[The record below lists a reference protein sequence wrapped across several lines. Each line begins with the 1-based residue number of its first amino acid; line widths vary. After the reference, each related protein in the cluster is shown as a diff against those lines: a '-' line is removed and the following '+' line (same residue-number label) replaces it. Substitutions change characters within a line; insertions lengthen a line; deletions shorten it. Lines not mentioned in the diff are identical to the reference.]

1 MDLIPRGFG
10 FNDFFDTFLP
20 ERHVDRPH
28 MKCDI
33 YEKDGEYNL
42 IMDIP
47 GFKKED
53 VKIESEDGYLT
64 ITATKEDISEDND
77 VNYIRKE
84 RHYGTYQRSFY
95 VGEIDPENIDAE
107 FKDGSLIVK
116 FPKEDAKST
125 KKEIEI
131 KG

>member
-1 MDLIPRGFG
+1 MDLIPRSFG
-10 FNDFFDTFLP
+10 FNDFFDTFLT
-20 ERHVDRPH
+20 EKQNNQPH

-64 ITATKEDISEDND
+64 ITATKEDRSNEEN
-77 VNYIRKE
+77 VNYIRQE
-84 RHYGTYQRSFY
+84 RHYGSYQRSFY
-95 VGEIDPENIDAE
+95 VGDIDYENISAE
-107 FKDGSLIVK
+107 FKDGSLFVK

>member
-1 MDLIPRGFG
+1 MELIPRGFG
-10 FNDFFDTFLP
+10 FNDFFDAFLP
-20 ERHVDRPH
+20 EKQIERPH

-42 IMDIP
+42 IIDVP

-53 VKIESEDGYLT
+53 VKIECEDGYLT
-64 ITATKEDISEDND
+64 ITATKEEKEDD
-77 VNYIRKE
+77 DSKNYIRKE
-84 RHYGTYQRSFY
+84 RHYGKYQRSFY
-95 VGEIDPENIDAE
+95 VGDIDAESIKAE
-107 FKDGSLIVK
+107 FKDGSLEIN
-116 FPKEDAKST
+116 FPKEETKST